1 MDQNKDKQVE
11 ISERLRLFFVRQ
23 KIKIVLITSTIFL
36 LFISFSIMKIYKERE
51 NILISEKFIQ
61 ANIFLSSENKK
72 KSLEIYDE
80 IIKSKNNFYSI
91 LALNTI
97 LEKKLENDEEKIINY
112 FNILQDLSIPNE
124 QKDLL
129 MFKKALFL
137 IQISKINEGKNL
149 LKKLSNSN
157 SFLKNISDQ
166 ILEN

>member
-97 LEKKLENDEEKIINY
+97 FRKKIRKR
-112 FNILQDLSIPNE
+112 
-124 QKDLL
+124 
-129 MFKKALFL
+129 
-137 IQISKINEGKNL
+137 
-149 LKKLSNSN
+149 
-157 SFLKNISDQ
+157 
-166 ILEN
+166 

>member
-80 IIKSKNNFYSI
+80 IIKSKNSFYSI